1 MFGIGMPEL
10 IVILVVA
17 LIVLG
22 PRRMPDAA
30 RGLGRA
36 LGELRRATSGITEEL
51 HNAQVVLDEETENIE
66 EAISDRAHAPVEGTG
81 ARAKDSGS
89 AAKSEAAA
97 DKTRGKT
104 GDN

>member
-10 IVILVVA
+10 VVIMVVA

-22 PRRMPDAA
+22 PKRLPEAA

-51 HNAQVVLDEETENIE
+51 NNAQVMMDEEAHSIERATRTPHKPPTPSASTPPAEEPTEKKE
-66 EAISDRAHAPVEGTG
+66 EVGGDR
-81 ARAKDSGS
+81 
-89 AAKSEAAA
+89 
-97 DKTRGKT
+97 
-104 GDN
+104 

>member
-51 HNAQVVLDEETENIE
+51 HNAQVVLDEEKTSIE
-66 EAISDRAHAPVEGTG
+66 GAISDPAD
-81 ARAKDSGS
+81 AKNPESVASDL
-89 AAKSEAAA
+89 AAA
-97 DKTRGKT
+97 QKTQGKT